1 MSQDNQFLKDVQK
14 EVTSHVEKQK
24 QLWAEEQEK
33 AKELFEELKQES
45 INNFESAK
53 ANVQRHI
60 EEVNIFTQNLQTHF
74 KNQPFDVKSFS
85 KVVTDY
91 QSKQLEIIA
100 DAAREQAQKLAEFQN
115 RLVSYYH
122 NAQDKITQATEE
134 VVEKIKPNTTVQ
146 PKKTVAKKAPAKKV
160 VKTVKKS

>member
-60 EEVNIFTQNLQTHF
+60 EEVNVFTQ
-74 KNQPFDVKSFS
+74 KSSNSF
-85 KVVTDY
+85 
-91 QSKQLEIIA
+91 
-100 DAAREQAQKLAEFQN
+100 
-115 RLVSYYH
+115 
-122 NAQDKITQATEE
+122 
-134 VVEKIKPNTTVQ
+134 
-146 PKKTVAKKAPAKKV
+146 
-160 VKTVKKS
+160 